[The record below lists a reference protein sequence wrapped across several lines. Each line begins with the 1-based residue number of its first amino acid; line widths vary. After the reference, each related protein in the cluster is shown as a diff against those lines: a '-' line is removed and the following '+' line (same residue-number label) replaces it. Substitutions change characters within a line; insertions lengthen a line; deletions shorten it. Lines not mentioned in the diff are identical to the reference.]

1 MHDINVGDRVRLDNG
16 DLAEVLSVGSE
27 AVIYDADGTPHRCQ
41 LDGVKAYVKL
51 LEGPA
56 AGKPYGYRFEAVGD
70 LTHV

>member
-16 DLAEVLSVGSE
+16 DLAEVISVGSE
-27 AVIYDADGTPHRCQ
+27 AVIYIDGEPQRVD

-56 AGKPYGYRFEAVGD
+56 AGKPYGYQFEPVEHLA
-70 LTHV
+70 HP